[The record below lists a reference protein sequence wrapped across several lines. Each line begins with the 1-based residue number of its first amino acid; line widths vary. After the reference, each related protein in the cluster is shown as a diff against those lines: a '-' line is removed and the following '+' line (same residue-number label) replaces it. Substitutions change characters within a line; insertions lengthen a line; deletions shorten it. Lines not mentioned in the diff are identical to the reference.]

1 MELAYNNQ
9 LSILL
14 CGGPSSDHYSIY
26 CGYSGTHHR
35 SIISGAGNQV
45 GACPFFN
52 NNQLNYARV
61 SIMPVQNIYQYPDVA
76 GHNNVAIS
84 QSPNPAQGICGACL
98 NYGFSL

>member
-1 MELAYNNQ
+1 MVQVYHYMPILLELAY
-9 LSILL
+9 
-14 CGGPSSDHYSIY
+14 
-26 CGYSGTHHR
+26 
-35 SIISGAGNQV
+35 
-45 GACPFFN
+45 